1 VSTRK
6 VKTILCR
13 TSALIAAAARK
24 WLDDRAPSMGA
35 ALAYY
40 TAFSL
45 APLLVIVIA
54 VAGLAVGHEGAQM
67 AIVAQMR
74 DLLGDAGGDAIAGML
89 AQTSDLGHG
98 VFALGVGIV
107 ALLLGATTAFAEL
120 EDDLDRIWHAEP
132 RSANGLINMLRG
144 RLLSFGMVLC
154 VGFLLT
160 VSLVVNAAI
169 SSLGQHMFGSTEAI
183 LQFLNLAASIAVTTI
198 LFAAIYKILPNVRIA
213 WSDVWVG
220 ALVTSVL
227 FAVGRWLI
235 GLYIGKSAVAATFGS
250 AGPFVALM
258 VWIYYST
265 QIFLLGAEFTYVVA
279 RARERVVP
287 GVADPGPRKARR
299 PFTPDSQA
307 HAPQRLA

>member
-1 VSTRK
+1 
-6 VKTILCR
+6 
-13 TSALIAAAARK
+13 LIAAAARK

-54 VAGLAVGHEGAQM
+54 VAGLAVGHEGAQT

-120 EDDLDRIWHAEP
+120 EDDLDHIWHAEP
-132 RSANGLINMLRG
+132 QSANGLINMLRG

-160 VSLVVNAAI
+160 VSLLVNAGI
-169 SSLGQHMFGSTEAI
+169 SSLGQYMFGSTEAI
-183 LQFLNLAASIAVTTI
+183 LQLLNLAASIAVTTI

-213 WSDVWVG
+213 WADVWVG

-250 AGPFVALM
+250 AGPL
-258 VWIYYST
+258 WRSWCGSIT
-265 QIFLLGAEFTYVVA
+265 
-279 RARERVVP
+279 P
-287 GVADPGPRKARR
+287 RR
-299 PFTPDSQA
+299 PSY
-307 HAPQRLA
+307 LALNSPMSWHRRVIPWFPGWPNLALARCGCRSRPIPRRTLRSALHSR